1 MKNFR
6 IERLKSLSL
15 AALLMAGA
23 AFAAC
28 SSYDNAI
35 EQPASHA
42 AEQVYTLTIKATNGG
57 ASTRG
62 LELYDNP
69 DDATKEKW
77 LRAKWEEG
85 DKLDVTKGTTKL
97 TSTLECTAVNDNIAT
112 FSGTISGEHISDGD
126 DLTLHY
132 HMPAG
137 LSNFASQDG
146 TLASAAN
153 RDYAT
158 ATIKVSVNETTHE
171 ITIDN
176 DEVDFKTQTAVLK
189 LTLQDGSSNKINATK
204 LKLLSATKTGS
215 GMPVRAVEIATFTL
229 PTSTYTTNGAGVL
242 YFALPQASFLAEY
255 LAKNS
260 DEHLTLFYI
269 ATYDGEINADIYT
282 ATKSGYSFE
291 GGKYYTGTL
300 EMTKHYTALT
310 WNGGS
315 TAWSQYDSKKNWLVN
330 TNVNTDDFWNG
341 DCVTFTDR
349 NAGTVT
355 LNLDLAPETMT
366 VTGGEYTF
374 EGDGRLNV
382 SGKLTVSGGDVRIAR
397 EISSKNG
404 ELSGS
409 GTKLTLEQTLRITGA
424 FAQNGGTLIVDLGRL
439 NGAAALS
446 GEGKAELNIESG
458 ALELVGDTAT
468 PEGNTYTIA
477 SGFGS
482 IAKAWENVNVSGQ
495 AEGRNVKYT
504 VISEDTSVRV
514 CVTCDEEPK
523 PEPIPNPEEPVPVTP

>member
-28 SSYDNAI
+28 SSADNAI

-97 TSTLECTAVNDNIAT
+97 TSTLECMAVNDNIAT

-158 ATIKVSVNETTHE
+158 ATIKVSVDETTHE

-176 DEVDFKTQTAVLK
+176 DEVDFETQTAVLK

-204 LKLLSATKTGS
+204 LKLLSVAS
-215 GMPVRAVEIATFTL
+215 SALPVKAVEIATFTL

-315 TAWSQYDSKKNWLVN
+315 TAWSQYDSKKNWLDAN
-330 TNVNTDDFWNG
+330 GNTDDFWNG
-341 DCVTFTDR
+341 DCVTFTAR

-458 ALELVGDTAT
+458 ALELVADTAT

-514 CVTCDEEPK
+514 CVTCDEEPHTDSN
-523 PEPIPNPEEPVPVTP
+523 PNPDPGIGPVPVTP